1 MNTLR
6 RLFCCVIVLLAT
18 SACARTTDII
28 EVAYNPEFEGKVA
41 SGAEAITVAL
51 NVEDTRTLHRDR
63 VGSKENAHGEALAAI
78 VSKRD
83 VVKIV
88 TEAFQE
94 ELQRQGFAVG
104 ESPVVV
110 QIDLQKFF
118 SNFVPGFWSG
128 TVSGEVVFA
137 VQVRNENLK
146 PFYVKR
152 YTGGKDIKGAQIMS
166 GYNVKK
172 AIEPAFAIA
181 VQKVMT
187 DENFTEGI
195 FKANAAI
202 APDNRRKP
210 DVTANAAPMS

>member
-1 MNTLR
+1 M
-6 RLFCCVIVLLAT
+6 
-18 SACARTTDII
+18 
-28 EVAYNPEFEGKVA
+28 
-41 SGAEAITVAL
+41 
-51 NVEDTRTLHRDR
+51 
-63 VGSKENAHGEALAAI
+63 
-78 VSKRD
+78 
-83 VVKIV
+83 
-88 TEAFQE
+88 
-94 ELQRQGFAVG
+94 
-104 ESPVVV
+104 
-110 QIDLQKFF
+110 
-118 SNFVPGFWSG
+118 
-128 TVSGEVVFA
+128 VFA

-152 YTGGKDIKGAQIMS
+152 YIGGKDIKGVQIMS

-210 DVTANAAPMS
+210 DVTASAAPMS

>member
-1 MNTLR
+1 MNILR

-78 VSKRD
+78 VPTRD

-94 ELQRQGFAVG
+94 ELQRLG
-104 ESPVVV
+104 SPWAKARLSSRS
-110 QIDLQKFF
+110 IFRNF
-118 SNFVPGFWSG
+118 SATLCPGSGRERFRERWS
-128 TVSGEVVFA
+128 
-137 VQVRNENLK
+137 L
-146 PFYVKR
+146 PFRFEMK
-152 YTGGKDIKGAQIMS
+152 I
-166 GYNVKK
+166 
-172 AIEPAFAIA
+172 
-181 VQKVMT
+181 
-187 DENFTEGI
+187 
-195 FKANAAI
+195 
-202 APDNRRKP
+202 
-210 DVTANAAPMS
+210 